1 LRSRQRTTPAA
12 FTIVIK
18 KGPMGVDLR
27 ELHRGLESGQEF
39 AHWAKERL
47 KQFVEGEDFVSFDNI
62 IKRET
67 GASRRK
73 E

>member
-1 LRSRQRTTPAA
+1 
-12 FTIVIK
+12 
-18 KGPMGVDLR
+18 MGVDLR